1 MIHNIKTT
9 VKTQV
14 NKAGFTLHRAK
25 DPIPIFFLSSGTE
38 P

>member
-14 NKAGFTLHRAK
+14 NKAGFTLHPANVAQNR
-25 DPIPIFFLSSGTE
+25 SVTV
-38 P
+38 